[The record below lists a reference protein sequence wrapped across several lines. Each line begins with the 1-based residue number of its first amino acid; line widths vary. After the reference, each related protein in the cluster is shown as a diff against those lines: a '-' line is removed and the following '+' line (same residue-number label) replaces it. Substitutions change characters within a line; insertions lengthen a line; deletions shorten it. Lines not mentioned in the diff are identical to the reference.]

1 MSRWTT
7 KWSVFQYLDLKRQ
20 ETTSVTIYL
29 SIKRIGVR
37 GRSSTCDLLFYGW
50 VESLLK
56 LPCLSRSSC
65 QSLFRTLAN
74 YFYYICDRGWLASV
88 RTQSFTFWLLHYR
101 RTLTLLV
108 GIAICALEQ
117 SSKEKHN
124 PKFLSVSMWTFG
136 FHLEE
141 RISGCMFWWG
151 RTCVCAR
158 LRCIIS
164 LVNELY
170 LKLKLTDWGYYMTRL

>member
-1 MSRWTT
+1 MNNHC

-65 QSLFRTLAN
+65 QSLFLTLAN

-117 SSKEKHN
+117 SSRDKHN
-124 PKFLSVSMWTFG
+124 PKFWVCQCGLLVFTWKREFLGVCFG
-136 FHLEE
+136 EGGPVFVL
-141 RISGCMFWWG
+141 GWG
-151 RTCVCAR
+151 V
-158 LRCIIS
+158 
-164 LVNELY
+164 LY
-170 LKLKLTDWGYYMTRL
+170 HW